1 MEAYPE
7 IALRLVLTD
16 RVLNT
21 VEEGIDVSIRIGA
34 LPDSSMVATR
44 IGSIR
49 LVVCGSPGYFAGAWA
64 PEETRRP
71 SRPRLHH
78 RRRCSH
84 SDGLAIQARRRAIVT
99 PIRSRLCV
107 NTSEAAVEAAIAG
120 AGLARVMSYK
130 MEAARRAAMLA
141 VVLDTFE
148 PDPFPVHIVYA
159 QRKPAPLK
167 LRAFLNWATPRLKAR
182 LAPETTADGHIEVIR
197 YPGKG
202 PGPPRIPG
210 TRQHMS
216 NTVRLDTGLV
226 PRLRG
231 LWDGQTDERD
241 TSGGAET
248 ADGRRP
254 IAVPRLAG
262 PRAGHSPDRASDRSD
277 RSRWID
283 TRHQRRTGDRE
294 ICAPR
299 GSQIPGPVNAAS
311 PS

>member
-1 MEAYPE
+1 MDRLDAMSVVIAVTETGSFSAASRKLSKPVATVSRKVAELETRLKAQLFRRSSRRLAPTDAGRSYIEACKRIIDQVDEAEREVSGEYRIPRGDLVVTAPWGLGHLHLLPIAVEFMEAYPE

-49 LVVCGSPGYFAGAWA
+49 LVVCGSPGYFAEHG
-64 PEETRRP
+64 
-71 SRPRLHH
+71 RPRKPDDLRDHDCITVDDAATPTAW
-78 RRRCSH
+78 RFRQ
-84 SDGLAIQARRRAIVT
+84 GARAIVT

-182 LAPETTADGHIEVIR
+182 LAPE
-197 YPGKG
+197 
-202 PGPPRIPG
+202 
-210 TRQHMS
+210 RQRMAIS
-216 NTVRLDTGLV
+216 K
-226 PRLRG
+226 
-231 LWDGQTDERD
+231 
-241 TSGGAET
+241 
-248 ADGRRP
+248 
-254 IAVPRLAG
+254 
-262 PRAGHSPDRASDRSD
+262 
-277 RSRWID
+277 
-283 TRHQRRTGDRE
+283 
-294 ICAPR
+294 
-299 GSQIPGPVNAAS
+299 
-311 PS
+311 